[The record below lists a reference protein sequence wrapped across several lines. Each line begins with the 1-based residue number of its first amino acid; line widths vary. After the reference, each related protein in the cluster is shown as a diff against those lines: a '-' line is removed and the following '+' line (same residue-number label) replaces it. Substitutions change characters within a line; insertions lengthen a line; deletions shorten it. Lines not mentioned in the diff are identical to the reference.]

1 MGIMKKGGDIFS
13 YLIDTI
19 KTIIDKFIEKEQSHH
34 KGNFNY
40 AIGRP
45 ILKGVKFMMEL
56 NVTNEEKILVSC
68 NPVTLAGNPV
78 TLDGTIVVSL
88 QSGDGNFEVQP
99 DGKSVFLISGLLP
112 GDSTFIIQADAD
124 LGEGVENISDVIVLH
139 VAGAKAASFGLVA
152 GTPVLK

>member
-1 MGIMKKGGDIFS
+1 MKIIKKGGDILFNI
-13 YLIDTI
+13 L
-19 KTIIDKFIEKEQSHH
+19 KFIAKIFIKRDKSQH

-78 TLDGTIVVSL
+78 TLDGAIIVSL

-124 LGEGVENISDVIVLH
+124 LGEGVENISDVVVLH

-152 GTPVLK
+152 GVPVLK

>member
-1 MGIMKKGGDIFS
+1 MKIIKKGGDILFNI
-13 YLIDTI
+13 L
-19 KTIIDKFIEKEQSHH
+19 KFIAKIFIKRDKSQH

-45 ILKGVKFMMEL
+45 ILKGVKSMMEL
-56 NVTNEEKILVSC
+56 NVTNEEKILVTC

-78 TLDGTIVVSL
+78 ALDGPIVVAV
-88 QSGDGNFEVQP
+88 QNGDGGFEIQA
-99 DGKSVFLISGLLP
+99 DGKSVFLISGPLP
-112 GDSTFIIQADAD
+112 GDTTFTIQGDAD
-124 LGEGVENISDVIVLH
+124 LGAGVENISDVIILH